1 MHAFKG
7 KLMDRKTLLLPVLI
21 TTLLLSACGETST
34 TFENIRKNRL
44 IVIGS
49 APFEAPLLYQM
60 GQEWVGADAQLGE
73 LINESIRESL
83 QEETTIDIAA
93 AWIGLAYGEL
103 ARKVENGEVSY
114 VLGVYGVTEDRK
126 ELVSFSEPYYT
137 SELVLIINPLGADI
151 RPDGLAGATIGVR
164 EGTTFEEFVRAEFPD
179 SKVAPVTT
187 LDDAILALRRGE
199 VSAVID
205 DRYMAAYSLDTMP
218 GTSGLEVLP
227 TILGTLEIAVAVK
240 KNDDRLL
247 QMVNAVVA
255 RVKSEN
261 LYTQWLDGEPKEQ
274 VARVE
279 QRHPDRLA
287 NDERAVEPRRVV
299 IRVSKDDS
307 YDFDIYRL
315 ANLSFILT
323 EEESGETFTSSRI
336 DFQSRVGVSSITVPP
351 GTYKIVLPKYN
362 NWSPGTV
369 QVQPS
374 DPDRVTVNIRL
385 RNGGQVRM
393 TRS

>member
-1 MHAFKG
+1 MI
-7 KLMDRKTLLLPVLI
+7 RKTLLLSGLVAV
-21 TTLLLSACGETST
+21 LLLSACAETSA

-44 IVIGS
+44 IAIGS
-49 APFEAPLLYQM
+49 APFEAPLLYQT
-60 GQEWVGADAQLGE
+60 GEEWVGPDAQLGE
-73 LINESIRESL
+73 MINESIRESL
-83 QEETTIDIAA
+83 QEETTIDIDA

-103 ARKVENGEVSY
+103 APKLENTEVSY
-114 VLGVYGVTEDRK
+114 VMAVYGITEDRK
-126 ELVSFSEPYYT
+126 EQVSFSQPYYT

-151 RPDGLAGATIGVR
+151 RVDGLAGATIGVR
-164 EGTTFEEFVRAEFPD
+164 EETAVEQFVKAEFPD
-179 SKVAPVTT
+179 SNVTPVTT

-218 GTSGLEVLP
+218 GTSGLEILP
-227 TILGTLEIAVAVK
+227 AILGTIEVAVAVHK
-240 KNDDRLL
+240 GDTRLL
-247 QMVNAVVA
+247 EMVNAIIAQVN
-255 RVKSEN
+255 SEN
-261 LYTQWLDGEPKEQ
+261 LYDQWLDGEPKEQ

-279 QRHPDRLA
+279 QRHPGRLA
-287 NDERAVEPRRVV
+287 DEQNAVEPRRVV
-299 IRVSKDDS
+299 IRVSKDDT

-315 ANLSFILT
+315 ANLSFTLT
-323 EEESGETFTSSRI
+323 EEESGQRYTSSRI
-336 DFQSRVGVSSITVPP
+336 DFQSKVGVSSITVPP

-362 NWSPGTV
+362 NWSPGVV

-374 DPDRVTVNIRL
+374 DGDRVTVNIRL

>member
-1 MHAFKG
+1 MI
-7 KLMDRKTLLLPVLI
+7 RKTLLLSGLVAV
-21 TTLLLSACGETST
+21 LLLSACAETSA

-44 IVIGS
+44 IAIGS
-49 APFEAPLLYQM
+49 APFEAPLLYQT
-60 GQEWVGADAQLGE
+60 GEEWVGPDAQLGE
-73 LINESIRESL
+73 MINESIRESL
-83 QEETTIDIAA
+83 QEETTIDIDA

-103 ARKVENGEVSY
+103 APKLENTEVSY
-114 VLGVYGVTEDRK
+114 VMAVYGITEDRK
-126 ELVSFSEPYYT
+126 EQVSFSQPYYT

-151 RPDGLAGATIGVR
+151 RVDGLAGATIGVR
-164 EGTTFEEFVRAEFPD
+164 EETAVEQFVKAEFPD
-179 SKVAPVTT
+179 SNVTPVTT

-218 GTSGLEVLP
+218 GTSGLEILP
-227 TILGTLEIAVAVK
+227 AILGTIEVAVAVHK
-240 KNDDRLL
+240 GDTRLL
-247 QMVNAVVA
+247 EMVNAIIAQVN
-255 RVKSEN
+255 SEN
-261 LYTQWLDGEPKEQ
+261 LYDQWLDGEPKEQ

-287 NDERAVEPRRVV
+287 DEQNAVEPRRVV
-299 IRVSKDDS
+299 IRVSKDDT

-315 ANLSFILT
+315 ANLSFTLT
-323 EEESGETFTSSRI
+323 EEESGQRYTSSRI
-336 DFQSRVGVSSITVPP
+336 DFQSKVGVSSITVPP

-362 NWSPGTV
+362 NWSPGVV

-374 DPDRVTVNIRL
+374 DGDRVTVNIRL

>member
-7 KLMDRKTLLLPVLI
+7 ELMDRKTLLLPVLI

>member
-336 DFQSRVGVSSITVPP
+336 DFQSRVGISSITVPP